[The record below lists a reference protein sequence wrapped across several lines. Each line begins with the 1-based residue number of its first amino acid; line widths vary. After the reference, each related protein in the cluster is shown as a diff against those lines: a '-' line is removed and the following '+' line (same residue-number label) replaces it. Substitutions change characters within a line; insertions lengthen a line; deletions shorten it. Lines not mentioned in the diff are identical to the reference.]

1 MKEYT
6 ARQVQRQFSLICDDV
21 DVDGSV
27 VIVKGGR
34 RYLLSTLPVDDGDRS
49 GVDVDKIR
57 VATPVDTGDTT
68 PLGGGDGEVLD
79 LLREQAAL
87 LRELVEQGRIRG
99 SAPQALDAS
108 RAPTVTVSVLEAAK
122 VVTEPQE
129 PPAVPVVADEPGAPE
144 EAEVTVPSPEVVEEP
159 LPVEAPPAA
168 VPESVESEST
178 PEEVEAVFPP
188 GPGKVRKRPTSHA
201 EEVRERDR
209 TGVLR
214 RDGRWELTVAA
225 KEAPQHLAKRLIEE
239 APEEERDLL
248 AAMDSESPEMLELLR
263 LRGEALRGAQ

>member
-1 MKEYT
+1 MEMDSYSITDLRRKSAEVVAALKVGET
-6 ARQVQRQFSLICDDV
+6 VALTHNGTVLAHVVPVARQDV
-21 DVDGSV
+21 SPGVSGGAQTSSEV
-27 VIVKGGR
+27 V
-34 RYLLSTLPVDDGDRS
+34 
-49 GVDVDKIR
+49 
-57 VATPVDTGDTT
+57 
-68 PLGGGDGEVLD
+68 D

-87 LRELVEQGRIRG
+87 LRELVEQGRSRG

-129 PPAVPVVADEPGAPE
+129 PPAVPVVADEPRAPE

-159 LPVEAPPAA
+159 LPVKAPPAA
-168 VPESVESEST
+168 VPEPVESEPT

-201 EEVRERDR
+201 EEVQERDR

-225 KEAPQHLAKRLIEE
+225 KEAPQHLVKKLIEE

-248 AAMDSESPEMLELLR
+248 AAMDPESPEVLELLR

>member
-1 MKEYT
+1 MRSYST
-6 ARQVQRQFSLICDDV
+6 RQVQAN
-21 DVDGSV
+21 
-27 VIVKGGR
+27 VKDI
-34 RYLLSTLPVDDGDRS
+34 L
-49 GVDVDKIR
+49 
-57 VATPVDTGDTT
+57 DTAEAG
-68 PLGGGDGEVLD
+68 GEVYITRGGKRFQVVLVEGEAVEPPKSPED
-79 LLREQAAL
+79 VRHEEIVGLLQA
-87 LRELVEQGRIRG
+87 LVEQGRSRA
-99 SAPQALDAS
+99 SAPQPLEAP
-108 RAPTVTVSVLEAAK
+108 RAPVVTVSVPEPEDL
-122 VVTEPQE
+122 TEPQE

-144 EAEVTVPSPEVVEEP
+144 EAEVVEEP

-188 GPGKVRKRPTSHA
+188 GPGKVRKRPTSHG

-225 KEAPQHLAKRLIEE
+225 KEAPQHLVKKLIEE

-248 AAMDSESPEMLELLR
+248 AAMDPEGAEVLELLR
-263 LRGEALRGAQ
+263 LRGAALRESC